1 MFQAK
6 VDEGGKCLQVSR
18 EENVCEYLW
27 VLLVNSVFDPAT
39 RSESYL
45 IYVLFCTK
53 DRFYD
58 FQKIKEPL
66 LWENI
71 WSNTFIPR
79 CVCVVFASPKV
90 VVLMSECL

>member
-58 FQKIKEPL
+58 FQKINGATSLREYLIKHIYSPL
-66 LWENI
+66 CLC
-71 WSNTFIPR
+71 
-79 CVCVVFASPKV
+79 CVCFS
-90 VVLMSECL
+90 